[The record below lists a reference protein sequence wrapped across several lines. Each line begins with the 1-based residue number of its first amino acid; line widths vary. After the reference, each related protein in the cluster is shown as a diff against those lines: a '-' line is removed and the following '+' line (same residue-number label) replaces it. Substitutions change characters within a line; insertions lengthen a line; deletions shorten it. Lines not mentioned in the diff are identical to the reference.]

1 MKKYFSLYIFMLC
14 GLLYATDTAA
24 LTYTC
29 DSPGCNNLTISI
41 TSEYNQLY
49 INKGGIAN
57 NINFMTPT
65 LRSFNW
71 GTLNDSVVNGGY
83 VALDAGSVTNNLV
96 FNSGRLYIYSNAEIN
111 NLTGKDADGSSY
123 SFSKAADEKDNLT
136 IHKWMIYHVG
146 TGETAV
152 GLRGLKNSIINI
164 YSYSGAALKDSR
176 IEAGGN
182 LSFSSDSAVENV
194 EICQTDGSCRIFN
207 KATGVKD
214 NLEIYQGLSLYG
226 AKENISGTT
235 VNGGNLI
242 ITGSSGITDT
252 ILYNGLIELSFGG
265 SAKNTKIYGGE
276 MRSYSGSVNEN
287 IEIYGGTLRFTD
299 TDTIKNAQFI
309 FDDSSENYTFNK
321 EADQTDG
328 LDIRKRMYYYLQGTT
343 RGNKLFDGG
352 SFLVNGQAD
361 DTLISGGT
369 MNVYGKAFQTVVN
382 GGTLSAEGANALV
395 DGVIMNG
402 GTLRGMKGQ
411 VKNIT
416 AHKGS
421 TLNLYRS
428 ESIVDGKPVV
438 STVELSGDIAI
449 DKDASLIGS
458 YDYSRFFTG
467 GKEANL
473 ILLNGVNRKFG
484 NVLHNVEDNKSLTF
498 SDADYKISSDGRDG
512 STSVSGWD
520 TIALRNT
527 DTTDTSLRLASDM
540 SAGEFTIGS
549 GTTLY
554 TEGYNLSGSVINSG
568 ILDIRS
574 GSGFND
580 MNVSGDYVSAGG
592 ILKIRANPEL
602 NESDKLRIGGDVR
615 GTTKVYVERTTDKDT
630 AGQIYFAEAKQDD
643 ESTAGGFE
651 IYRVSG
657 SSLVWKSYYDADKKS
672 WYTGKE
678 LVDPVPDPDPGT
690 DPNPDPDPTPDPD
703 PKPDPNPNPEISLP
717 AKTEVVGEFM
727 AYAGLPR
734 AGLEQSRDL
743 FRNLN
748 SHPHSSSR
756 YGLSSGDYG
765 YSLRGWVNPVYRS
778 ISNKEAFAYEAD
790 IAGTDLGFE
799 IQDMSDSYGLFFSFR
814 CGNYE
819 YDGKGEKYYSKTK
832 SETDIDSYIGGLYYR
847 HRNERSFLNAM
858 IYGGIQNAELR
869 SDDGVK
875 SETDGKEFGGGIEAG
890 IILRPTAGTR
900 LEPSLSVRYS
910 NVDYDAAADNYGKEV
925 EYGVQSRTEL
935 EVGIK
940 VTKEWKLDEGKAEVY
955 AKGAAIQSYHSG
967 DKLQIGDVNNVQTL
981 EDGTLGYGE
990 IGFSAEIGDGWT
1002 LSASASHSFASQY
1015 NDTQLN
1021 LNIALAF

>member
-1 MKKYFSLYIFMLC
+1 MKKYFSLYIFILC
-14 GLLYATDTAA
+14 GLFYATDSDA
-24 LTYTC
+24 LFYTC
-29 DSPGCNNLTISI
+29 DSPGCDNLTIGGN
-41 TSEYNQLY
+41 SEYTHLY
-49 INKGGIAN
+49 VNSGGVAN
-57 NINFMTPT
+57 NV
-65 LRSFNW
+65 SFLKNGN
-71 GTLNDSVVNGGY
+71 GTVNVKGTVNDSVVNGAMLWIYGT
-83 VALDAGSVTNNLV
+83 ANNME
-96 FNSGRLYIYSNAEIN
+96 FNSGRIILYTQSEIN

-123 SFSKAADEKDNLT
+123 TFSKSANEKDNLI
-136 IHKWMIYHVG
+136 IHKDFAYFLTPEQSVNNIEVLKGGGIQGYGRNQTIANSYIHAGASIAFSSSTTLNNVMFCQSDSNCIILNKAAGIIDGFEILKGMVVY
-146 TGETAV
+146 TEDETIS
-152 GLRGLKNSIINI
+152 GLVIN
-164 YSYSGAALKDSR
+164 
-176 IEAGGN
+176 GGN
-182 LSFSSDSAVENV
+182 LQLSRDLG
-194 EICQTDGSCRIFN
+194 DGS
-207 KATGVKD
+207 ATGTIL
-214 NLEIYQGLSLYG
+214 N
-226 AKENISGTT
+226 SGSMHVRTSAYDTT
-235 VNGGNLI
+235 VNGG
-242 ITGSSGITDT
+242 
-252 ILYNGLIELSFGG
+252 ILYAYDNAVLE
-265 SAKNTKIYGGE
+265 NTKINDGGQLYFYDN
-276 MRSYSGSVNEN
+276 S
-287 IEIYGGTLRFTD
+287 I
-299 TDTIKNAQFI
+299 IKNAQFV
-309 FDDSSENYTFNK
+309 FGKTPSENYTFNK

-328 LDIRKRMYYYLQGTT
+328 LDIRKRMYYNIYDES
-343 RGNKLFDGG
+343 FDNVLNGG
-352 SFLVNGQAD
+352 VIFTYGKVYDTKVN
-361 DTLISGGT
+361 SGGLYIT
-369 MNVYGKAFQTVVN
+369 GGGLGDGVTAFGGTVYGYSGSALRNIVMKA
-382 GGTLSAEGANALV
+382 
-395 DGVIMNG
+395 
-402 GTLRGMKGQ
+402 
-411 VKNIT
+411 
-416 AHKGS
+416 GS

-428 ESIVDGKPVV
+428 ENIEDGKPVV

-473 ILLNGVNRKFG
+473 ILVNGVNQKFG

-512 STSVSGWD
+512 STSVSGWE

-540 SAGEFTIGS
+540 SAGEFSVGS

-554 TEGYNLSGSVINSG
+554 TEGYNLSGSVTNSG
-568 ILDIRS
+568 TLDIRS
-574 GSGFND
+574 GPGFND

-592 ILKIRANPEL
+592 ILKIRANPEV
-602 NESDKLRIGGDVR
+602 NESDKLIIGGDVK
-615 GTTKVYVERTTDKDT
+615 GNSKVYVERTTDKDT
-630 AGQIYFAEAKQDD
+630 AGQIYFAEAENDD

-657 SSLVWKSYYDADKKS
+657 SSLVWKTYYDADKKS

-678 LVDPVPDPDPGT
+678 LVT
-690 DPNPDPDPTPDPD
+690 PDPTPDPAPDPD

-814 CGNYE
+814 RGNYE

-890 IILRPTAGTR
+890 LILRPTAGTR

-1002 LSASASHSFASQY
+1002 LSASASHSFGNLY
-1015 NDTQLN
+1015 NDTQFN
-1021 LNIALAF
+1021 LNVAYSF